1 LEQARKQEYRWQAIL
16 VFNCSI
22 GSSNLRSPKMKR
34 LPLFAGV
41 LLALAGFL
49 PSFCFSQSEVSLAS
63 NNAGFTVPA
72 AARLPQNAVSDATV
86 VANGDQPGAPS
97 GPEPS
102 ALPAQASTSEGPRV
116 GIGVRFSTLGLGGE
130 VAVRLANRVNVRAGG
145 SALSIS
151 HSVKI
156 NGIEY
161 AGQARFRS
169 AEAHL
174 DFFLVGS
181 FHVSPGL
188 LIYNGNNANVN
199 ISIPGA
205 QSFTIGGT
213 TYESGDATS
222 ANGPIAGNL
231 TVKFKRVAPEILI
244 GTGNLVPRG
253 LRRHWSI
260 NSDFGF
266 DYEGSPQIGFG
277 LAGSACL
284 PPSSTGLACANAA
297 TDPIVQA
304 NIKAQQAKYNH
315 NASAKFYYSLWPVFS
330 TGFSYSF

>member
-1 LEQARKQEYRWQAIL
+1 
-16 VFNCSI
+16 
-22 GSSNLRSPKMKR
+22 MKR
-34 LPLFAGV
+34 LPLFAGA
-41 LLALAGFL
+41 LLALVGFL
-49 PSFCFSQSEVSLAS
+49 PSFCFSQSEASLAS
-63 NNAGFTVPA
+63 NNARLTVPA
-72 AARLPQNAVSDATV
+72 ADGLSQDAVSDATLT
-86 VANGDQPGAPS
+86 AGGDQPGAPS
-97 GPEPS
+97 APEPA
-102 ALPAQASTSEGPRV
+102 ALPAQVASTSEGPRV

-130 VAVRLANRVNVRAGG
+130 VAVRVLNRVNVRVGG

-156 NGIEY
+156 NGINY

-188 LIYNGNNANVN
+188 LVYNGNNANVN
-199 ISIPGA
+199 ISIPGG
-205 QSFTIGGT
+205 QTFTIGGT

-253 LRRHWSI
+253 HRRHWSI

-284 PPSSTGLACANAA
+284 PPSSTGLLCANAA